1 MMKILVL
8 ASDKGGRFT
17 PFVEEQ
23 IMALQ
28 KQGCEIVRY
37 PVCGKGFLGYLME
50 LPKLKKI
57 ISIEKPNVI
66 HAHFGLC
73 GLLANL
79 QRKVPVVTTYH
90 GCDINS
96 RKLRIFSYLSLRL
109 SKHNVFVSNAQKNKV
124 KSYWSRDCSVIPCG
138 VDTKFFHAMDKQE
151 ARKLMHLAVEDIII
165 LFSSNFDRVEKNAKL
180 AKDAISLL
188 SRVKLMPLDGYSRK
202 EVMYMLNAADC
213 CLMTSIREGSPQ
225 FTKEALACHRPIVS
239 TPVGD
244 VKDQFRDVN
253 GAYICSFEAKDVAE
267 KISQAIQY
275 SQSALPKGWGQ
286 CYDNMLIAK
295 RLVRIYQQIIL
306 K

>member
-8 ASDKGGRFT
+8 ASDKGGHFA

-37 PVCGKGFLGYLME
+37 PVCGKGFIGYLTE

-79 QRKVPVVTTYH
+79 QRKVPVATTYH

-138 VDTKFFHAMDKQE
+138 VDTKFFHAMDKQD

-188 SRVKLMPLDGYSRK
+188 PGVNLIPLDGYSRK
-202 EVMYMLNAADC
+202 EVMYMYNAADC

-244 VKDQFRDVN
+244 VKDQFKNVK
-253 GAYICSFEAKDVAE
+253 GAYICSYDSKDVAN
-267 KISQAIQY
+267 KILQAIADKESVLQED
-275 SQSALPKGWGQ
+275 WGNL
-286 CYDNMLIAK
+286 YDNDKIANKLIA
-295 RLVRIYQQIIL
+295 IYGQVI